1 MSKKSFRVYW
11 ITHHNNHRT
20 GMLMRSWSSFW
31 DSPPPSSYGFNE
43 EEVLM
48 QLELLLQEEEMY
60 GRSLERYLWEERF
73 AAREVSVQIHPQTVI
88 EKRPVVGK
96 KHIPLRLTYAYSKT
110 KAESFRIMLPRF
122 GWRFL
127 VEDLEIVPEVLRNAL
142 STVLLGENPRW
153 VYDFRREGA
162 EYVTDWTPRFHP
174 KALAHEQE
182 RDARPAPETV
192 SKVAEDWVERATKHK
207 LPPVIGDVEHIDQ
220 ALAWSRRAPPASIL
234 LVGGPG
240 IGKTTFVR
248 RMAQRFAS
256 LRKDK
261 TQPQQPRIW
270 ASSGERIIAGQVY
283 LGMWQKRCLQLIE
296 ELSSEGDYFYIDR
309 LTSIIRPQP
318 DGSSIAD
325 ILLPAVASEEIS
337 LIAECSEAELER
349 CQRKAP
355 QLMQHFQ
362 LLRLQETPTYQMPE
376 LLSAYQGKK
385 NIPVSVHPAGLRRLV
400 SHLDMF
406 QRDLCFPGKGFR
418 FIDWLGQE
426 SNNDRSKILYAK
438 EASEAYSRYS
448 GLPLALISDDF
459 PATSKEI
466 SLQLARAVI
475 GQNEACYI
483 CAKVLARF
491 KAGLNDPE
499 KPCGSLFFV
508 GPTGVGKTELAKQ
521 LARYMFGSDERLIRL
536 DMSEYMMPG
545 AAQRWLEVGEGVT
558 SLAQQVRQQ
567 PLSLILLD
575 EIEKAHSQ
583 VFDLLLGI
591 LGEGRLT
598 DAFGR
603 LVDFRMTMVI
613 MTSNLGISEA
623 PSVGFGEKENT
634 RMMQTVRQHF
644 RPEFFNRIDHVIT
657 FGNLTQNNVLQIVDL
672 ELAKASARTG
682 LKRRNLKLEVS
693 SEAKAFLAKI
703 GYHPTR
709 GARPLRRV
717 LEERVVTPVAVRM
730 SQDPELRDRT
740 IRVLHQNEPAFL
752 SLSEKD
758 REPIII
764 LQA

>member
-1 MSKKSFRVYW
+1 MTKKSFRVYW
-11 ITHHNNHRT
+11 ITHHDNRKT
-20 GMLMRSWSSFW
+20 GMLLRSWSSFW
-31 DSPPPSSYGFNE
+31 DGPPPSSYGANE
-43 EEVLM
+43 EEVLS
-48 QLELLLQEEEMY
+48 QLEIQLQEEEMY
-60 GRSLERYLWEERF
+60 GKSLDRYLWEERF
-73 AAREVSVQIHPQTVI
+73 ACREVAVQIHPQTVI
-88 EKRPVVGK
+88 QKRPVVGK
-96 KHIPLRLTYAYSKT
+96 KQIPLRLTYAYSKT
-110 KAESFRIMLPRF
+110 KNESFRVMLPRF

-127 VEDLEIVPEVLRNAL
+127 VEELDIVPELLRNAL

-153 VYDFRREGA
+153 VYDFRKEGA
-162 EYVTDWTPRFHP
+162 EYVSEWTPRFQP
-174 KALAHEQE
+174 KALN
-182 RDARPAPETV
+182 RDEEAEFRPIPPTLGQV
-192 SKVAEDWVERATKHK
+192 SDEWVEKAAKHK
-207 LPPVIGDVEHIDQ
+207 LAPVIGEVPLIEQ
-220 ALAWSRRAPPASIL
+220 AVAWSRRVPPASFL
-234 LVGGPG
+234 LIGGPG

-248 RMAQRFAS
+248 KLAQRFAT

-261 TQPQQPRIW
+261 TQTPPPRIF

-296 ELSSEGDYFYIDR
+296 ELSSEGDYFYVDR
-309 LTSIIRPQP
+309 LTSLVKPQP

-337 LIAECSEAELER
+337 IIAECSEAELEK

-355 QLMQHFQ
+355 QLLQYFQ
-362 LLRLQETPTYQMPE
+362 LLRLQETPTHQMPSY
-376 LLSAYQGKK
+376 LSAYRDKK
-385 NIPVSVHPAGLRRLV
+385 NIPVTLHAAGLRRMV

-418 FIDWLGQE
+418 FLDWLGQE
-426 SNNDRSKILYAK
+426 SNAEKSKIMYAK

-448 GLPLALISDDF
+448 GLPLSLISDDF
-459 PATSKEI
+459 PATAKEI
-466 SLQLARAVI
+466 STELRRAVI
-475 GQNEACYI
+475 GQDLACDT
-483 CAKVLARF
+483 CALVLSRF

-521 LARYMFGSDERLIRL
+521 LARYMFGSEDRMIRL

-545 AAQRWLEVGEGVT
+545 AAQRLLEVGDGVT

-613 MTSNLGISEA
+613 MTSNLGISET
-623 PSVGFGEKENT
+623 PSVGFGEKENS

-644 RPEFFNRIDHVIT
+644 RPEFFNRIDHVLT
-657 FGNLTQNNVLQIVDL
+657 FKNLTQDNVLQIVDL

-682 LKRRNLKLEVS
+682 LKRRNLKIEVS
-693 SEAKAFLAKI
+693 SAAKAHLAKI

-717 LEERVVTPVAVRM
+717 LEERVMTPVAVRM
-730 SQDPELRDRT
+730 SKDPDLRDRLV
-740 IRVLHQNEPAFL
+740 RVMYQPEPAFQ
-752 SLSEKD
+752 SLSTTEQ
-758 REPIII
+758 EQIIA
-764 LQA
+764 L